1 MTTLFLLSAF
11 AAPSLEGTWALEMR
25 AVSASQVPVLGDV
38 RSVTRTGVLVHLEP
52 DGDGWVQHH
61 RPCGSSIDGG
71 AFVKTRIPDA
81 YFEQV
86 QPKTLRPEV
95 DDDGRFVVD
104 VQRFTGGWDPSTCD
118 AVPTTTNDPC
128 VRDWD
133 DDGKPGIT
141 IEVKAPL
148 IPWAEVYV
156 AQKTH
161 PFLEGHIVHDD
172 LVEGAMTMLE
182 LDNRVLGASNR
193 LFHGQPRTRS
203 VNEAST
209 FRMERLPDD
218 ARCSDVLEHLALE
231 R

>member
-1 MTTLFLLSAF
+1 M
-11 AAPSLEGTWALEMR
+11 
-25 AVSASQVPVLGDV
+25 
-38 RSVTRTGVLVHLEP
+38 SVTRTGVLVHLEP
-52 DGDGWVQHH
+52 DGEGWVQHH

-81 YFEQV
+81 YFERV
-86 QPKTLRPEV
+86 QSKVLAPEV
-95 DDDGRFVVD
+95 HDDGRFVVD
-104 VQRFTGGWDPSTCD
+104 VERFTGGWDPSACSD
-118 AVPTTTNDPC
+118 VPTAAEDAC

-133 DDGKPGIT
+133 GDGKPGIT

-161 PFLEGHIVHDD
+161 PHLDCHIVHED
-172 LVEGAMTMLE
+172 LVEGRMAMLE

-209 FRMERLPDD
+209 FRMERLADD
-218 ARCSDVLEHLALE
+218 ASCSDVLEHLELQ